1 MNHLSSIDTEAFAAS
16 RLTGAEALFLDVLEA
31 VIREHLGA
39 ASRAALSQPAARF
52 SEADGLLLQR
62 LLPFRAEFRLRY
74 AAILE
79 RHLGAAG
86 AQAVVVAF
94 RSPPLQRYVAAR
106 RAMVPELALGL
117 QRIVRRMRAI
127 GPCTWRCACMSK
139 LTAPVSRASAP
150 TRPSSP
156 R

>member
-1 MNHLSSIDTEAFAAS
+1 MNHLSIIDTEALAAS

-31 VIREHLGA
+31 VIRAHLKA
-39 ASRAALSQPAARF
+39 ASRGTLSESAAPL

-62 LLPFRAEFRLRY
+62 LLPFRAEFRRRY

-86 AQAVVVAF
+86 AQAAVVAF

-106 RAMVPELALGL
+106 RSMVPELALGL
-117 QRIVRRMRAI
+117 QRIERRMRAI

-139 LTAPVSRASAP
+139 LTAPVSKG
-150 TRPSSP
+150 
-156 R
+156 